1 MGRRK
6 KYIDDGGDSSDEE
19 AGRINF
25 EITENDLEDELGG
38 FSGVRKRKRFADED
52 SDDEESN
59 SRGGLG
65 SGSMANS
72 MGPNFTLGTDSPK
85 ATPRATEK
93 IPKSREA
100 SSTPPPAALAADFA
114 KFNKFTKGFGKKM
127 LEKMGWSL
135 GKGLGAGGEGIINP
149 VETKQ
154 RPARMGMGFKGFDER
169 TDQAKAQAKV
179 AEEESESESDRE
191 EAVRAKRGAWKRD
204 THRPRKPKTVYRTAE
219 QIVADTMGQEIPL
232 SQQKVIDMRGPA
244 VREVSLSEIERTE
257 SPTLMETTTR
267 LPELRHNIRLLV
279 DLSRADLENLSRE
292 KQTNAFRMK
301 AMTDE
306 LNVIEERRTIGTVEK
321 QKIEEANAVAQ
332 QLQRISKDALAT
344 GAYEQANI
352 SSLFGDAFEKLETDY
367 LEQVESLGL
376 DALVVAVWAPIMKY
390 KSVHWDVLAEPTWG
404 ANDVKRWRRLLLCND
419 DKENQQNGLYRA
431 HISRKPKELT
441 ATPYEMMMNT
451 IWLAKVRSAINN
463 SWDVRDPDTLIQL
476 LEAWQP
482 PVLPRFI
489 FENIINQLL
498 LPKISRA
505 VSDWDPR
512 NDPEMIH
519 TWLHPWLP
527 ILQAWRLADIFTNV
541 RHKLAVVLRQWHPSD
556 ESAYHII
563 TPWRD
568 VWTPSQLESFLIKT
582 ILPRLSQ
589 VLLHEFVVNPRDQ
602 QLEPL
607 IWCLAWKD
615 MFSETIMGQLLENE
629 FFKKWLDVLYKWLTL
644 DRSRVNYDEVREWY
658 LWWKQ
663 VFASY
668 GLDSNKHVA
677 QSFRKGLDMMSMAA
691 SGETVVKP

>member
-6 KYIDDGGDSSDEE
+6 KYLDDGGDSSDEE
-19 AGRINF
+19 HGRINF
-25 EITENDLEDELGG
+25 EITENDLENEFSG

-52 SDDEESN
+52 SEEEEEA

-65 SGSMANS
+65 SASFANV
-72 MGPNFTLGTDSPK
+72 MGPSFTLGSK
-85 ATPRATEK
+85 SAMRANESVSS
-93 IPKSREA
+93 SREA
-100 SSTPPPAALAADFA
+100 SSTPPPSAPAADFA

-135 GKGLGAGGEGIINP
+135 GKGLGASGEGIINP

-154 RPARMGMGFKGFDER
+154 RPARMGMGFRGFDER
-169 TDQAKAQAKV
+169 TDEAKARAK
-179 AEEESESESDRE
+179 AEREEEE
-191 EAVRAKRGAWKRD
+191 EEEELPTKRGAWKRD
-204 THRPRKPKTVYRTAE
+204 TTKPRKLKTVYKTAE
-219 QIVADTMGQEIPL
+219 QIVADTLGQEVPL
-232 SQQKVIDMRGPA
+232 SQQKVIDMRGPT

-292 KQTNAFRMK
+292 KQTSVFHMK
-301 AMTDE
+301 TLTDE
-306 LNVIEERRTIGTVEK
+306 LNAIDERRTINNVEK
-321 QKIEEANAVAQ
+321 EKIDEASAIAQ

-352 SSLFGDAFEKLETDY
+352 SSLFGDAFEKLEAGY
-367 LEQVESLGL
+367 LEQIESLGL
-376 DALVVAVWAPIMKY
+376 DALVVAVWAPVMKH
-390 KSVHWDVLAEPTWG
+390 KTMHWDVLAEPTWG
-404 ANDVKRWRRLLLCND
+404 ANEVKRWRRLLRCND
-419 DKENQQNGLYRA
+419 DKEIQENGLY
-431 HISRKPKELT
+431 HVHVSRRNKQLV

-463 SWDVRDPDTLIQL
+463 TWDVHDPDAVIQL

-489 FENIINQLL
+489 FENIVDQLL

-505 VSDWDPR
+505 VADWDPR
-512 NDPEMIH
+512 NDEEMIH

-527 ILQAWRLADIFTNV
+527 VLQAWRLADIFTNV

-563 TPWRD
+563 HPWKD
-568 VWTPSQLESFLIKT
+568 VWTPAQLESFLIKAV
-582 ILPRLSQ
+582 LPRLSQ
-589 VLLHEFVVNPRDQ
+589 VLRNEFVVNPRDQ
-602 QLEPL
+602 QIEPL

-644 DRSRVNYDEVREWY
+644 ERSRVNYDEIREWY

-663 VFASY
+663 VLDSY
-668 GLDSNKHVA
+668 GLGSNKHVT